1 VRKREISF
9 GKLFSAPTAF
19 TPEPVWR
26 RVTGMKQVLLLCAMV
41 MGQSDQS
48 VLAADEK
55 LIADPIV
62 EKAIRR
68 QIGKPK
74 GGLTKVDLAKVTMLA
89 LRSTK
94 ITDAGLK
101 EIAKLQ
107 KLEILNLSDTKITDA
122 GLKEIA
128 KLQKLEI
135 LYLNFTKITDAG
147 LKDIVKLQ
155 QLTHLSLRYTKITD
169 AGLKEIA
176 KLQELTGLW
185 LNGTDITDAG
195 LMDAAK
201 LQKLIHLNLDGT
213 KITDEIAAELG
224 KALPNCKIF
233 HSYKKDE
240 PTPLILLPLLL
251 PPSKQDGL
259 NRKRS
264 NGFA

>member
-1 VRKREISF
+1 
-9 GKLFSAPTAF
+9 
-19 TPEPVWR
+19 
-26 RVTGMKQVLLLCAMV
+26 MKQVLLLCAMV

-107 KLEILNLSDTKITDA
+107 KLELLNLNSTQITDA

-128 KLQKLEI
+128 KLQKLE
-135 LYLNFTKITDAG
+135 LLNLNDTNITDAG
-147 LKDIVKLQ
+147 LKAV
-155 QLTHLSLRYTKITD
+155 
-169 AGLKEIA
+169 
-176 KLQELTGLW
+176 
-185 LNGTDITDAG
+185 
-195 LMDAAK
+195 AK
-201 LQKLIHLNLDGT
+201 LQKLIELSLGNT
-213 KITDEIAAELG
+213 KNTAAGVAELK
-224 KALPNCKIF
+224 KALPKCRIYSDF
-233 HSYKKDE
+233 D
-240 PTPLILLPLLL
+240 
-251 PPSKQDGL
+251 
-259 NRKRS
+259 
-264 NGFA
+264 